1 LPKSINLADF
11 LTPLI
16 AWVQHGTPPG
26 TIQANTLSL
35 PDGTITLYQ
44 KVQPDNA
51 LAPITPAPDS
61 LNGHYRYL
69 GTYK

>member
-16 AWVQHGTPPG
+16 SWVQHGTAPG
-26 TIQANTLSL
+26 TIRADTLSL

-44 KVQPDNA
+44 KVRPYDA
-51 LAPITPAPDS
+51 LAPVRPAPGS

-69 GTYK
+69 GIYK